1 MSTKE
6 PGDVPPLDDV
16 PPLGDVT
23 DEKAR
28 EKEEKSSEQEDDA
41 AKKRSAKKKDSKF
54 TYRDYSHIE
63 PTHAHPTSVMS
74 PNSSAIRVQKL
85 PAKLNAMLSIPGY
98 QHIISWMPHGRSWK
112 VHNPHA
118 FVEDVIPKYF
128 EYTNYNSFVRLVNAW
143 GFRRITKGPDR
154 NSYYHEVSLE
164 QSLCGSSIILITS
177 ANQISSCY
185 AFS

>member
-6 PGDVPPLDDV
+6 FSDV
-16 PPLGDVT
+16 PPLGDVPP
-23 DEKAR
+23 EEQAQ
-28 EKEEKSSEQEDDA
+28 EKEEETAYQAASPPSPSGEVATKST
-41 AKKRSAKKKDSKF
+41 KKTAPAKKKDSKF

-63 PTHAHPTSVMS
+63 ATHAHPGTMS
-74 PNSSAIRVQKL
+74 PSSTAIRVQKL
-85 PAKLNAMLSIPGY
+85 PAKLSAMLSNPEY

-118 FVEDVIPKYF
+118 FVEEVIPKYF

-164 QSLCGSSIILITS
+164 NC
-177 ANQISSCY
+177 
-185 AFS
+185 